1 MNLVTSTSFPC
12 VQGGNKSAQDSI
24 FIMLSGGGDTAQAVF
39 DNMSAAFLRAKK
51 YITRKDFMVR
61 KKTAGS
67 RSLVKRQGTGEHS
80 RC

>member
-1 MNLVTSTSFPC
+1 MDPMTSMSFPC

-61 KKTAGS
+61 KKTAGA
-67 RSLVKRQGTGEHS
+67 RSLVRRQGTGA
-80 RC
+80 RRQC